1 MQLCVSSLNYGCYVN
16 CCASIEQFLIR
27 IYNDFAYY
35 VLKNNLEKNL
45 IPKQIKKIE
54 MSLNRYA

>member
-1 MQLCVSSLNYGCYVN
+1 MQLCVSSLNYNCYIN
-16 CCASIEQFLIR
+16 CCLAIERFLMQ
-27 IYNDFAYY
+27 IYNDYAYFI
-35 VLKNNLEKNL
+35 LKNNLDENL